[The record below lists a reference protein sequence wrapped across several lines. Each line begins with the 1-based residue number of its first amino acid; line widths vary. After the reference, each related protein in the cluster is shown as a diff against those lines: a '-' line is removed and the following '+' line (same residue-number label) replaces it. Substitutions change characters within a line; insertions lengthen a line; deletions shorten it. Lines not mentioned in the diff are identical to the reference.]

1 MLYFNILV
9 CFKSFKGSVLTNSSS
24 GIQHAWHFWHA
35 FDFGVEVPCSDL
47 VIACF
52 TP

>member
-1 MLYFNILV
+1 MLNI
-9 CFKSFKGSVLTNSSS
+9 TNSSS

-35 FDFGVEVPCSDL
+35 VISVLKCPCSGL